1 MSWVSVSMV
10 LDDARADTLADA
22 LLECGAIST
31 EVTDADADT
40 DQETGRYDEPSETL
54 DVPWRRARVSALF
67 EAISDHQAAIRKACH
82 GIGLAMP
89 ANIETRIVADQ
100 DWVAATQ
107 RQFGP
112 IRVSD
117 HLWVIPSWAESPTV
131 DAITIRL
138 DPGLAFGTG
147 AHPTT
152 WQCLRWLEEHLAPGW
167 SVLDYGCGSGVLA
180 IAAKKLGARRVLAVD
195 IDAKA
200 VEVGKINAARN
211 DVEIEFLSPAA
222 VGDEMFDVVLANI
235 LANPLR
241 VLAPLLA
248 PRAGKRIVLAGVLE
262 RQASAVRE
270 AYAPWVALEPAYR
283 NDGWICLTG
292 VRNG

>member
-22 LLECGAIST
+22 LLEHGAVST

-40 DQETGRYDEPSETL
+40 EHETGRYDEPGEAL
-54 DVPWRRARVSALF
+54 DVPWRRVRVSALF
-67 EAISDHQAAIRKACH
+67 EAIADHQAAIREACR
-82 GIGLAMP
+82 GIGLAIP
-89 ANIETRIVADQ
+89 VNIETRIVADQ

-117 HLWVIPSWAESPTV
+117 RLWVIPSWAELPTV
-131 DAITIRL
+131 DAITLRL

-152 WQCLRWLEEHLAPGW
+152 WQCLRWLDEHFAPSW
-167 SVLDYGCGSGVLA
+167 SVLDYGCGSGILA
-180 IAAKKLGARRVLAVD
+180 IAAKKLAAGRVLGVD
-195 IDAKA
+195 IDANA
-200 VEVGKINAARN
+200 VEVSKINAARN
-211 DVEIEFLSPAA
+211 DVTIEFSSPDA
-222 VGDEMFDVVLANI
+222 VGDQMFDVVLANI

-248 PRAGKRIVLAGVLE
+248 PRAGKHIVLAGVLE
-262 RQASAVRE
+262 RQARDVLE
-270 AYAPWVALEPAYR
+270 AYAPWVALETAYR

-292 VRNG
+292 VQNR